1 MIDPKEIIKE
11 LTVEELCETAEDYFA
26 SIKNPIPQMEK
37 PFSSLLEAPE
47 MLQNMG
53 LLLSGLNLA
62 KTMTVLEFGAGT
74 CWFSRYLNQA
84 QCVTICCDASKTA
97 LDLGKRLFK
106 ESPIMGEIISEP
118 RFLHFNGHKIDLP
131 DESVD
136 RIICYDAFHHIPNQS
151 EVLSELARVLK
162 KGGIAGF
169 CEPGLYHS
177 QSAQSQYEMKNYRVL
192 ENDII
197 IPEIFEIAK
206 KCGFTDIEIKLLSAM
221 NVSLAQH
228 QKIINKDISSKG
240 AFTIIDNISSVMTN
254 KTIFFLRKGEMTFDS
269 RSHIG
274 LSHSIVIEKDT
285 YTTTVGEELEIVLY
299 ITNTGVA
306 KWLNENVNLIGVVM
320 IGMHLYGESN
330 KLLDLDF
337 SRHPIEC
344 VTEPGEKIEKVVK
357 VRFPEAGKFKL
368 AIDLVS
374 EGVCWFENI
383 GSQPQSIIVN
393 VE

>member
-240 AFTIIDNISSVMTN
+240 AFTII
-254 KTIFFLRKGEMTFDS
+254 S
-269 RSHIG
+269 RPLKRVPCH
-274 LSHSIVIEKDT
+274 
-285 YTTTVGEELEIVLY
+285 
-299 ITNTGVA
+299 
-306 KWLNENVNLIGVVM
+306 
-320 IGMHLYGESN
+320 
-330 KLLDLDF
+330 
-337 SRHPIEC
+337 R
-344 VTEPGEKIEKVVK
+344 
-357 VRFPEAGKFKL
+357 
-368 AIDLVS
+368 
-374 EGVCWFENI
+374 
-383 GSQPQSIIVN
+383 
-393 VE
+393 